1 VPWWTTKRRP
11 EGALLREIVTFESCR
26 ELRRGDGRHDPAQI
40 KALEGESRS
49 KWEELRLLRAGP
61 VTIDMDMGSPRRR
74 GLYI

>member
-1 VPWWTTKRRP
+1 MTDHPTPTGER
-11 EGALLREIVTFESCR
+11 ALLREIGEISNRVR
-26 ELRRGDGRHDPAQI
+26 ELRRGDGRHDPVQI

-61 VTIDMDMGSPRRR
+61 VTIDMDMGAPRRR

>member
-1 VPWWTTKRRP
+1 MTDQQTQTG
-11 EGALLREIVTFESCR
+11 ENALLREIGELSNRVR

-40 KALEGESRS
+40 KALEGQSRS